1 MIKKQI
7 VIVGNGPAG
16 ISAALY
22 AVRSGLHTTVIG
34 KDAGALTRA
43 DKVENYYG
51 FVEAIEGKTLVDNGI
66 KQAERLGVQMVKD
79 EVVGLD
85 FEDKLVVKTT
95 EGNFAADAVI
105 LATGTQRAA
114 AKVDGVDRLEGR
126 GVSYCA
132 TCDAFFY
139 RGKDVAVIGTGEY
152 ALHEALDLL
161 PVVGSVTILTNG
173 GQPEVEIPET
183 IKVVTEAIQSID
195 GTDTV
200 SGVTFKNGEQLAV
213 AGVFMAIGVAGS
225 GALAKKLGA
234 NVQGTKIIVD
244 AKMQTGIPG
253 LYAAGDCTGGLL
265 QIVKAAHEGA
275 IAGMEASK
283 YIRSLS

>member
-1 MIKKQI
+1 MNKKQI

-16 ISAALY
+16 VSAALY
-22 AVRSGLHTTVIG
+22 TVRSGINTIIIG
-34 KDAGALTRA
+34 KDAGSLARA

-51 FVEAIEGKTLVDNGI
+51 FAEPIEGKALVENGVR
-66 KQAERLGVQMVKD
+66 QAERLGAQIVKE

-95 EGNFAADAVI
+95 EGKFSADAVI
-105 LATGTQRAA
+105 LATGAQRAV
-114 AKVDGVDRLEGR
+114 AKVDGVERLEGR

-139 RGKDVAVIGTGEY
+139 RGKNVAVIGNGEY

-173 GQPEVEIPET
+173 GQLEVEVPAA
-183 IKVVTEAIQSID
+183 IKVIQEPLQSID
-195 GTDTV
+195 GEDNV
-200 SGVTFKNGEQLAV
+200 VGVTLKNGEKLAV
-213 AGVFMAIGVAGS
+213 DGVFMAIGVAGS

-234 NVQGTKIIVD
+234 NVQGTKIVVD
-244 AKMQTGIPG
+244 EKMQTGIPG

-283 YIRSLS
+283 YLRSL

>member
-1 MIKKQI
+1 MNKKQAL
-7 VIVGNGPAG
+7 IVGYGPAG

-22 AVRSGLHTTVIG
+22 LLRSGIETTIIG
-34 KDAGALTRA
+34 KDFGALGKA
-43 DKVENYYG
+43 EKIENYYG
-51 FVEAIEGKTLVDNGI
+51 LSEPMEGKKLVEIGI
-66 KQAERLGVQMVKD
+66 KQARTLGAKIVHD

-95 EGNFAADAVI
+95 ESKFSADAVI
-105 LATGTQRAA
+105 LTTGAQRAV
-114 AKVDGVDRLEGR
+114 AKITGVERFEGK

-139 RGKDVAVIGTGEY
+139 RGKHVAVIGSGEY
-152 ALHEALDLL
+152 AVHEALDLL

-173 GQPEVEIPET
+173 VPPTVEIPKQ
-183 IKVVTEAIQSID
+183 IKIVEEALQSID
-195 GTDTV
+195 GEEVV
-200 SGVTFKNGEQLAV
+200 SGVTLKNGEQLAFE
-213 AGVFMAIGVAGS
+213 GVFMAIGVAGS

-234 NVQGTKIIVD
+234 NVQGSKIVVD
-244 AKMQTGIPG
+244 EKMQTGIPG

-275 IAGMEASK
+275 TAGMEASK
-283 YIRSLS
+283 YLRTLG

>member
-1 MIKKQI
+1 MNKKQI

-22 AVRSGLHTTVIG
+22 AVRAGVHTTVIG
-34 KDAGALTRA
+34 KDAGSLTRA

-51 FVEAIEGKTLVDNGI
+51 FVDAIEGKTLVDNGI
-66 KQAERLGVQMVKD
+66 KQAERLGVHLVRE

-105 LATGTQRAA
+105 LATGAQRTA

-173 GQPEVEIPET
+173 GQPEVEIPER

-195 GTDTV
+195 GTDAV
-200 SGVTFKNGEQLAV
+200 SGVSFKNGEQLTV
-213 AGVFMAIGVAGS
+213 SGVFMAIGVAGS

-283 YIRSLS
+283 YLRSLS

>member
-1 MIKKQI
+1 MNKKQV

-16 ISAALY
+16 ISAGLY
-22 AVRSGLHTTVIG
+22 TIRSGIETTIIG
-34 KDAGALTRA
+34 RDAGALSKA

-51 FVEAIEGKTLVDNGI
+51 FVEPLAGKTIVENGI
-66 KQAERLGVQMVKD
+66 KQAIRLGIKFVEE

-85 FEDKLVVKTT
+85 FEERLVVKTT
-95 EGNFAADAVI
+95 DGKFSADAIV
-105 LATGTQRAA
+105 LATGTQRVV
-114 AKVDGVDRLEGR
+114 AKIDGLSRLEGH

-139 RGKDVAVIGTGEY
+139 RGKHVAVIGTGEY

-161 PVVGSVTILTNG
+161 PVVGSVTLLTNG
-173 GQPEVEIPET
+173 GQLEIEVPAQ
-183 IKVVTEAIQSID
+183 IKVVDQVLQSID
-195 GTDTV
+195 GAEQV
-200 SGVTFKNGEQLAV
+200 SGVTFTTGEQLLV
-213 AGVFMAIGVAGS
+213 DGVFVAIGVAGS

-234 NVQGTKIIVD
+234 NVQGNKIVVD
-244 AKMQTGIPG
+244 EKMQTGIPG

-283 YIRSLS
+283 YVRSL

>member
-1 MIKKQI
+1 MNKKQV

-16 ISAALY
+16 ISAGLY
-22 AVRSGLHTTVIG
+22 TIRSGIETTIIG
-34 KDAGALTRA
+34 RDAGALSKA

-51 FVEAIEGKTLVDNGI
+51 FVEPLAGKTMVENGI
-66 KQAERLGVQMVKD
+66 KQAIRLGIKFVEE

-85 FEDKLVVKTT
+85 FEERLVVKTT
-95 EGNFAADAVI
+95 DGKFSADAIV
-105 LATGTQRAA
+105 LATGTQRVV
-114 AKVDGVDRLEGR
+114 AKIDGLSRLEGH

-139 RGKDVAVIGTGEY
+139 RGKHVAVIGTGEY

-161 PVVGSVTILTNG
+161 PVVGSVTLLTNG
-173 GQPEVEIPET
+173 GQLEIEVPAQ
-183 IKVVTEAIQSID
+183 IKVVDQVLQSID
-195 GTDTV
+195 GAEQV
-200 SGVTFKNGEQLAV
+200 SGVTFTTGEQLLV
-213 AGVFMAIGVAGS
+213 DGVFVAIGVAGS

-234 NVQGTKIIVD
+234 NVQGNKIVVD
-244 AKMQTGIPG
+244 EKMQTGIPG

-283 YIRSLS
+283 YVRSL

>member
-1 MIKKQI
+1 MSKRQI
-7 VIVGNGPAG
+7 VIVGHGPAG

-22 AVRSGLHTTVIG
+22 TLRSGIATTIIG
-34 KDAGALTRA
+34 KDAGSLNKAE
-43 DKVENYYG
+43 KIENYYG
-51 FVEAIEGKTLVDNGI
+51 LPEPVSGKQLVENGI
-66 KQAERLGVQMVKD
+66 QQAARLGANIIYD

-85 FEDKLVVKTT
+85 FEESLVVKTT
-95 EGNFAADAVI
+95 TAKFNADAVI
-105 LATGTQRAA
+105 LTTGAQRAA
-114 AKVDGVDRLEGR
+114 AKIAGVEEFEGR

-139 RGKDVAVIGTGEY
+139 RGKHVAVIGTGEY

-173 GQPEVEIPET
+173 GQPTVAIPSE
-183 IKVVTEAIQSID
+183 IKVITEPLQSID
-195 GTDTV
+195 GTESV
-200 SGVTFKNGEQLAV
+200 SGINLQNGDKLDFD
-213 AGVFMAIGVAGS
+213 GVFMAIGVAGS

-234 NVQGTKIIVD
+234 NVQGSKIVVD
-244 AKMQTGIPG
+244 EKMQTGIPG

-275 IAGMEASK
+275 IAGMEANK
-283 YIRSLS
+283 YLRTL

>member
-1 MIKKQI
+1 MNKKQV

-16 ISAALY
+16 ISAGLY
-22 AVRSGLHTTVIG
+22 TIRSGIETTIIG
-34 KDAGALTRA
+34 RDAGALSKA

-51 FVEAIEGKTLVDNGI
+51 FVEPLAGKTIVENGI
-66 KQAERLGVQMVKD
+66 KQAIRLGIKFVEE

-85 FEDKLVVKTT
+85 FEERLVVKTT
-95 EGNFAADAVI
+95 DGKFSADAIV
-105 LATGTQRAA
+105 LATGTQRVV
-114 AKVDGVDRLEGR
+114 AKIDGLSRLEGH

-139 RGKDVAVIGTGEY
+139 RGKHVAVIGTGEY

-161 PVVGSVTILTNG
+161 PVVGSVTLLTNG
-173 GQPEVEIPET
+173 GRLEIEVPAQ
-183 IKVVTEAIQSID
+183 IKVVDQVLQSID
-195 GTDTV
+195 GAEQV
-200 SGVTFKNGEQLAV
+200 SGATFTTGEQLLV
-213 AGVFMAIGVAGS
+213 DGVFVAIGVAGS

-234 NVQGTKIIVD
+234 NVQGNKIVVD
-244 AKMQTGIPG
+244 EKMQTGIPG

-283 YIRSLS
+283 YLRSL